1 MKTGIN
7 WSVVTPMALRPAKIE
22 KAVSETA
29 RLRELEL
36 TEKQGLITATSEL
49 ERAEADDVAALAESF
64 RSGSTPKPRTEEV
77 EQRRASVREA
87 ERRVAAAAEAVAASE
102 AELGQELQ
110 RSRETWLSAV
120 EREADKE
127 RVACRARLDEL
138 QSGLEKLATLRGIVL
153 WLDRDMN
160 EAKAART
167 RGLGGSPSSAR
178 FAANGEAADAALIVG
193 WLRECVDPPPRVE
206 PPVLRVPG
214 STSDESFTGRAAAP
228 AA

>member
-1 MKTGIN
+1 MKSGVN
-7 WSVVTPMALRPAKIE
+7 WSVVTPTALRPAKVE

-36 TEKQGLITATSEL
+36 TEKQALIDASAEL
-49 ERAEADDVAALAESF
+49 ERAEAEDVAALAESF
-64 RSGSTPKPRTEEV
+64 RSGREAKPRTADV
-77 EQRRASVREA
+77 EQARAAVRER
-87 ERRVAAAAEAVAASE
+87 ERRVQAAGEAVASSE
-102 AELGQELQ
+102 VELGQELQ
-110 RSRETWLSAV
+110 RSRESWLSAV

-127 RVACRARLDEL
+127 RAACRARLDEL

-193 WLRECVDPPPRVE
+193 WLRECVDPPRAPSRPCCGRHRGPAPVE
-206 PPVLRVPG
+206 
-214 STSDESFTGRAAAP
+214 AA
-228 AA
+228 